1 MDRPTGAKE
10 LRGARDDEVSEAY
23 WPGVADSLLAALMIV
38 MLLAFGGLVLFSM
51 NPNST
56 EAELARMQRMYR
68 ELAAKQAGL
77 VVENEKLRLE
87 IEKVKKEQPPREP
100 PIIELTDAQNVN
112 FESGKAQI
120 SEAFSDRLRER
131 EFPRLRQIID
141 DNQTVDTIEI
151 IGHTDDSPVG
161 SSRGNL
167 DGNLAQVVAGAL
179 PARMLSA
186 GSNADLGLMRA
197 VAVEEEWRRWLSD
210 KLIVLPRQI
219 NVRCY
224 SAANAIPPFGVAN
237 LSKSFGMRKPG
248 GSRFVLPS

>member
-1 MDRPTGAKE
+1 MRRSRE
-10 LRGARDDEVSEAY
+10 DDPPEAY

-38 MLLAFGGLVLFSM
+38 MLLAFGGLVLFAM

-56 EAELARMQRMYR
+56 EAKLAQLQQMFSDLTARHTAL
-68 ELAAKQAGL
+68 LAEK
-77 VVENEKLRLE
+77 EKLR
-87 IEKVKKEQPPREP
+87 IENDRLKKEQPPKEP

-120 SEAFSDRLRER
+120 SDAFAERLRER

-141 DNQTVDTIEI
+141 DNLTVDTIEI

-161 SSRGNL
+161 SSRSNL
-167 DGNLAQVVAGAL
+167 DGNLSQVVAGSQQV
-179 PARMLSA
+179 RVLSA

-210 KLIVLPRQI
+210 NQIVLPRQI
-219 NVRCY
+219 SVRCY
-224 SAANAIPPFGVAN
+224 SAANTIPPFGITN
-237 LSKSFGMRKPG
+237 LPKKLRDEKARRIEIRFTQLRKAVPD
-248 GSRFVLPS
+248 